1 MAGRA
6 GQALGAGAGPALA
19 VWGAGTGAGKTVVS
33 AGLAAAAARARA
45 GAGAGAGRGAGGAS
59 SSGPAAVYIKPLQT
73 GALGGDSDG
82 RLVAA
87 AAAAVG
93 RGGGRFSCAPHAA
106 AAYRGVRPLGAP
118 PGLLPAAVPSG
129 GVWSRTLFAW
139 GDAVGPHLAARR
151 ERRPVADHEVL
162 EAVRAEMS
170 AWLGA
175 PRPPGLCLLES
186 AGGPCSPGPNA
197 ALQADLFRPLR
208 LPGLLVGGGDLGGI
222 HAVVSA
228 AESLVARGYDLA
240 AVVLLQ
246 PPRDQLENHEAV
258 KAALERWYPHPVCLL
273 PQPPAPPPPAAD
285 ARGEEG
291 GEDPLLDSSLLG
303 WLRETQGTFDGLLQ
317 RLEHGHQARRA
328 GHRELPGRALR
339 SLWYPFTQHAATRE
353 EDLLVVDSRCG
364 EDLLVSQGP
373 GESLEPRFDA
383 SASWWTQGPSA
394 DLQMAL
400 AQVAGHA
407 TGRYGHVIHPETA
420 TEAVVGCAEKLLEA
434 VGGGWADRVFFSDDG
449 STAVEVA
456 LKMAFRKTLV
466 DQLGESPP
474 FAEGPHDPRDIIVLG
489 QEGAYHGDTLGAMDL
504 VPPSVYVGRGQQPWY
519 RPRVHALRPPRLCL
533 VRGAWEVQP
542 PDGCTE
548 PIFEDGSS
556 YAHFQSLEEA
566 LSLCRDDTELATGYA
581 CGIEG
586 VLDSIMESKVVGA
599 LMLEPLLL
607 GAGGMVLVDPLWQ
620 RQLVRACRR
629 RGVPVIFDEVFTG
642 IWRLGAPS
650 AAHLL
655 GVDPDVSCFAK
666 LLTGGTV
673 PLSATLASK
682 EVFEAF
688 VGDSKAE
695 ALLHGHSY
703 SGHPLGCALGLAA
716 LDAYADPRMNPNFRP
731 GPGGGRLADLWEGGV
746 LAALSTHP
754 RVRRVAAL
762 GTVCAAELHTDDG
775 GGYSSG
781 AAREVTR
788 QLQSRGVYSRPLG
801 NVVYLMCSPFTAPE
815 VCERMLRDLISC
827 LDGGEA

>member
-1 MAGRA
+1 MAGRVGA
-6 GQALGAGAGPALA
+6 QALGAGGGPALA

-33 AGLAAAAARARA
+33 AGLAAAAARAR
-45 GAGAGAGRGAGGAS
+45 GGGRSEAGRGGGGAS
-59 SSGPAAVYIKPLQT
+59 PSGPAAVYVKPLQT

-93 RGGGRFSCAPHAA
+93 CGGGRFSCAPHAA
-106 AAYRGVRPLGAP
+106 AAYRGVRPVGEP
-118 PGLLPAAVPSG
+118 PGLLPPAAPSG
-129 GVWSRTLFAW
+129 GVWARTLFAW
-139 GDAVGPHLAARR
+139 GDAVGPHLAAQR
-151 ERRPVADHEVL
+151 ERRPVADREVL
-162 EAVRAEMS
+162 EAVWAELS

-175 PRPPGLCLLES
+175 PRPPALCLLES
-186 AGGPCSPGPNA
+186 AGGPCSPGPNV

-208 LPGLLVGGGDLGGI
+208 LPGLLVGGGELGGI
-222 HAVVSA
+222 HNVVSA
-228 AESLVARGYDLA
+228 AESLVSRGYDLA

-246 PPRDQLENHEAV
+246 PPRDQLENHTAI
-258 KAALERWYPHPVCLL
+258 KDALERWYPHPVYLL
-273 PQPPAPPPPAAD
+273 PEPPAPAPPAAG
-285 ARGEEG
+285 AGQEG
-291 GEDPLLDSSLLG
+291 GEEESPLDSSLLG

-317 RLEHGHQARRA
+317 HLEHGHQARWA

-339 SLWYPFTQHAATRE
+339 SLWYPFTQHSTIRE
-353 EDLLVVDSRCG
+353 DDLLVVDSRCG
-364 EDLLVSQGP
+364 EELLVSRGP
-373 GESLEPRFDA
+373 GEALEPRFDA

-394 DLQMAL
+394 ELQMSL

-420 TEAVVGCAEKLLEA
+420 TEAVVGCAEKLLEV

-456 LKMAFRKTLV
+456 LKMAFRKTLLE
-466 DQLGESPP
+466 QLGESPP
-474 FAEGPHDPRDIIVLG
+474 FGEGAHDSREIVVLG

-542 PDGCTE
+542 PDGCSTE
-548 PIFEDGSS
+548 GDS
-556 YAHFQSLEEA
+556 YAQFQSLEEA
-566 LSLCRDDTELATGYA
+566 LSPCRDDTALATSYA
-581 CGIEG
+581 CSLEG
-586 VLDSIMESKVVGA
+586 VLDSVMESKVVGA

-620 RQLVRACRR
+620 RQLVRVCRR

-688 VGDSKAE
+688 MGNSKAE

-716 LDAYADPRMNPNFRP
+716 LDAYADPSMNPNFRP
-731 GPGGGRLADLWEGGV
+731 GPGGGRLTELWGGDV
-746 LAALSTHP
+746 LAALSRHP

-762 GTVCAAELHTDDG
+762 GTVCATELHTDDG
-775 GGYSSG
+775 GGYSSS

-788 QLQSRGVYSRPLG
+788 HLQSSGVYTRPLG

-815 VCERMLRDLISC
+815 VCERMLGELISC
-827 LDGGEA
+827 LDGGKA